1 MLVKKKF
8 KTKKYLCEKAVR
20 QKVDSTLCVS
30 YKFLISFLKSFGGQ
44 QGRGQNEVVG
54 SQLGS
59 EYDRSRRNRSL
70 DRSTELEQFNS
81 TFRGS
86 SRGLAG
92 QSGGIG
98 YSGSTT
104 HLNLQLGP
112 LQLPPR
118 GYGHSYQ
125 LADCELHCQDNNEDF
140 KWKDV
145 QVFLVISVG
154 SIPEKSE
161 NPPL

>member
-92 QSGGIG
+92 EWSVPPAWGVAASRRDQSSPPTIASADRATNHGARRTIR
-98 YSGSTT
+98 SW
-104 HLNLQLGP
+104 LN
-112 LQLPPR
+112 
-118 GYGHSYQ
+118 SS
-125 LADCELHCQDNNEDF
+125 NNT
-140 KWKDV
+140 
-145 QVFLVISVG
+145 LRRRYIT
-154 SIPEKSE
+154 PEAIRMAPE
-161 NPPL
+161 IV